1 MTKANKKGKIG
12 SQRLLQVAVA
22 QYPDLLHKALQ
33 KAGYD
38 VLVFIASKEED
49 ESKITC
55 GNAILAEV

>member
-1 MTKANKKGKIG
+1 MHKTH
-12 SQRLLQVAVA
+12 VAEQNGIQTSGDYTTYVP
-22 QYPDLLHKALQ
+22 YKEHEENLK

-55 GNAILAEV
+55 GNAVLG